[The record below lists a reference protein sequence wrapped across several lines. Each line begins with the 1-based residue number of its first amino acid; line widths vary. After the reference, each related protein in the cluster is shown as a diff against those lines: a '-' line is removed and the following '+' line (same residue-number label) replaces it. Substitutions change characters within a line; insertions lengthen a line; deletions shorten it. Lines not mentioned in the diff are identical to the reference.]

1 MLEPRAG
8 DTEVSIADILSFLG
22 PPSVWDKNYGRA
34 LHTWTPTKNIF
45 GKNYTSSVK
54 FHYPNPLQ
62 SFLQEVHDQSN
73 LDQSQLGERDQ
84 ESSSGAAKPEEKS
97 PTEQDWDVLT
107 EQVTRQVSTRLDN
120 EVEDPE
126 ISKVV

>member
-54 FHYPNPLQ
+54 FHDPSPLQ
-62 SFLQEVHDQSN
+62 SFLQELHDQSK
-73 LDQSQLGERDQ
+73 LDQSQMGERDQ
-84 ESSSGAAKPEEKS
+84 ESSSGAAKSVEKS
-97 PTEQDWDVLT
+97 PTDQDWDVLT
-107 EQVTRQVSTRLDN
+107 EQVTRQVSTCLN
-120 EVEDPE
+120 NGGEDPK
-126 ISKVV
+126 ISNVV